1 MTDKTENNDFF
12 DEDIEKYKKTYGSY
26 SDDANDSDFVDELFE
41 SSDGTPITDWSMDDI
56 NKLIN
61 EVDNLPDVEE
71 AGEDF
76 NFDRYEK
83 YSEPEKPSSFEAKK
97 TEKED
102 ILDEGAVYFSSEYK
116 DSLIS
121 KYEAAD
127 PEEDNENNLS
137 SFS

>member
-12 DEDIEKYKKTYGSY
+12 DEDIEKYQKKYGSY

-61 EVDNLPDVEE
+61 EVDNLPDIEE

-76 NFDRYEK
+76 NFDR
-83 YSEPEKPSSFEAKK
+83 
-97 TEKED
+97 
-102 ILDEGAVYFSSEYK
+102 
-116 DSLIS
+116 
-121 KYEAAD
+121 
-127 PEEDNENNLS
+127 ENRQRVNSCIAPNINVLYTS
-137 SFS
+137 GFRGWFLQHSNR